1 MVCKR
6 GMKYTSVQIWYGSQT
21 GTTAEAALTLYHL
34 CLAQCFAASLSP
46 LLALPAPAPG
56 LHIFLISTTGDGEP
70 PRPVSAFWTQLMSGA
85 LPTDYYSQVQFTV
98 FGLGD
103 SSYQHFNLTARRL
116 WARMKQLGA
125 VAFYRKG
132 LGDEQ
137 HDFEY
142 EGELD
147 PWMEG
152 LWTEVGSRVET
163 GEKRQSIER
172 RWTVGASAQGNAC
185 TARGET
191 SGIVLQKR
199 LLTQGHKEVYQVLIS
214 SPADYPISAICDLY
228 PHNSPL
234 LVQQLS
240 NLLQIDLNQTL
251 SLQSQA
257 NSGLPACFSLTSS
270 LSSLLQSWLDLHKQP
285 TRRGIALLLPY
296 VTDSVQV
303 EKLESMICNTTEGRS
318 EFYRYI
324 TKEKR
329 CLSEILWDFQSVK
342 RVEIADLVEIEGIL
356 APRSYS
362 IASVPGQ
369 GIIELLI
376 SIKSSTTPFGRQ
388 VTGLSSQ
395 YIQRI
400 QPGDILKFDLRPGCL
415 PLPPPDSHILL
426 VACGSGI
433 AAFWPFLQLR
443 TSQGVG
449 GNMLFYGCRT
459 KECWLY
465 GEEMKAMEGKGLLEL
480 ETVFS
485 REVQGRRYVQ
495 HRIRDRAERVAE
507 ALVTFDAW
515 VYICGQARG
524 FPADVE
530 SAIQSTLCAHYD
542 FSPEEAAE
550 FLKSRKSAGKYHV
563 ECW

>member
-1 MVCKR
+1 
-6 GMKYTSVQIWYGSQT
+6 MKYASVQVCYGSQT
-21 GTTAEAALTLYHL
+21 GTTAEAALTLYCH
-34 CLAQCFAASLSP
+34 CLARGFAASLAP
-46 LLALPAPAPG
+46 LQALPPPAPG
-56 LHIFLISTTGDGEP
+56 LFIFLISTTGDGEP
-70 PRPVSAFWTQLMSGA
+70 PRPVSTFWTALMASS
-85 LPTDYYSQVQFTV
+85 LPGDYYSQVQFTV

-103 SSYQHFNLTARRL
+103 SSYQHFNVTARRL
-116 WARMKQLGA
+116 WERMKQLGA

-142 EGELD
+142 EGEFD
-147 PWMEG
+147 PWLEG
-152 LWTEVGSRVET
+152 LWDELGCRVET
-163 GEKRQSIER
+163 GEKKQSMER
-172 RWTVGASAQGNAC
+172 RWKVGSNVQEKAVSERGTVGGV
-185 TARGET
+185 
-191 SGIVLQKR
+191 VLQKR
-199 LLTQGHKEVYQVLIS
+199 RLTQGQREVYQVVIS
-214 SPADYPISAICDLY
+214 CPVDYPLCGICDLY
-228 PHNSPL
+228 PQNSPL

-240 NLLQIDLNQTL
+240 NLLQLDLNQTL
-251 SLQSQA
+251 SLQAQA
-257 NSGLPACFSLTSS
+257 NSGLPACFSLSVS
-270 LSSLLQSWLDLHKQP
+270 LSSLLESWLDLHKQP
-285 TRRGIALLLPY
+285 TRRGIARLLPY
-296 VTDSVQV
+296 VTDPVQA
-303 EKLESMICNTTEGRS
+303 EKLNSMLCNTTEGRS
-318 EFYRYI
+318 QFYRYI

-329 CLSEILWDFQSVK
+329 CLSEVLWDFQSVK
-342 RVEIADLVEIEGIL
+342 RMEIEDLVEIEGIS

-362 IASVPGQ
+362 IASIPGQ
-369 GIIELLI
+369 GVLELLI
-376 SIKSSTTPFGRQ
+376 SLKTTTTPFGRQ

-400 QPGDILKFDLRPGCL
+400 QPGDILRFDLRPGSL

-443 TSQGVG
+443 IGQGIG
-449 GNMLFYGCRT
+449 GNLLFYGCRT
-459 KECWLY
+459 RECWLY
-465 GEEMKAMEGKGLLEL
+465 GEEMRTMERTGLLCL

-507 ALVTFDAW
+507 ALVMFDAW

-530 SAIQSTLCAHYD
+530 SAIQSTLCVHFD
-542 FSPEEAAE
+542 FSPEEATE
-550 FLKSRKSAGKYHV
+550 FLKDRKAAGKYHV